1 MTRYLALDQL
11 QRSQHPSAKICSSRS
26 LLLCFFGA
34 FEEIHHASRTTE
46 QKQKQKFS
54 HALVSL
60 DDFLIASALLLAQK
74 NQKLFS
80 GKSHFQTM
88 KIPMGIESVSAALLL
103 LGFSVTFTCAF
114 THSTTKSI
122 KRYPLSSASVVVVR
136 VSRTAEAD
144 DFSSFAASLE
154 QDAALRQEQQRR
166 ATTSGGGGGSES
178 SATSVKTW
186 QTDLER
192 LLDPS
197 TSPAQR
203 QILVSDLLNANAEIR
218 ASVETAL
225 RDRKVRLSN
234 GSVVSVCRESCVDA
248 VIL

>member
-1 MTRYLALDQL
+1 
-11 QRSQHPSAKICSSRS
+11 

-34 FEEIHHASRTTE
+34 FEEIHHAPQSKSKNWHTLWSPLTIFRLRQLSCLPKRT
-46 QKQKQKFS
+46 KSFS
-54 HALVSL
+54 LEKA
-60 DDFLIASALLLAQK
+60 I
-74 NQKLFS
+74 
-80 GKSHFQTM
+80 FQTM
-88 KIPMGIESVSAALLL
+88 KIPMGIESVSAALIL

-114 THSTTKSI
+114 THSTTERI
-122 KRYPLSSASVVVVR
+122 KRYRLSSSTAAVVMK

-234 GSVVSVCRESCVDA
+234 GSVVSICRESCVDA
-248 VIL
+248 VIH

>member
-1 MTRYLALDQL
+1 
-11 QRSQHPSAKICSSRS
+11 

-34 FEEIHHASRTTE
+34 FEEIHHAPQSKSKNWHTLWSPLTIFRLRQLSCLPKRT
-46 QKQKQKFS
+46 KSFS
-54 HALVSL
+54 LEKA
-60 DDFLIASALLLAQK
+60 I
-74 NQKLFS
+74 
-80 GKSHFQTM
+80 FQTM
-88 KIPMGIESVSAALLL
+88 KIPMGIESVSAALIL

-114 THSTTKSI
+114 THSTTERI
-122 KRYPLSSASVVVVR
+122 KRYRLSSSTAAVVMK

-166 ATTSGGGGGSES
+166 ASTSGGGGSES
-178 SATSVKTW
+178 SANSFRTMNSSSSVKTW

-234 GSVVSVCRESCVDA
+234 GSVVSICRESCVDA
-248 VIL
+248 VIH